1 MDPNNYIWVWFPFLP
16 FPLPF
21 QMGHQHQYHRPNP
34 GPIPQYHSRH
44 TMTEASTR
52 QNISHIS
59 SGMIASDRSTGTYPV
74 HARMG
79 ANNDTGIGGAR
90 SPSRNLR
97 MVGRGS
103 TNEKRKKPY
112 DRQRSGPSQT
122 KRGKEDLS
130 AYQVPIMEPEGM
142 LVSQSIHLL
151 STFTTLCSSIPATIP
166 APIPAPASAPAPL
179 TALTSAVPMP
189 TAVSTPL
196 AEVRQRGLGG
206 NTKNKVRKR
215 KVYDYDSDVHRV
227 SSGSETDSD

>member
-21 QMGHQHQYHRPNP
+21 VDPFQHGPTSQGPVQQMGHQHQYHRPNP

-52 QNISHIS
+52 HNMTHIS

-79 ANNDTGIGGAR
+79 AYNDTGMGRAR

-112 DRQRSGPSQT
+112 DRQRLGPSQT

-130 AYQVPIMEPEGM
+130 AYQVPIMEPEG
-142 LVSQSIHLL
+142 L
-151 STFTTLCSSIPATIP
+151 TAGGSSIPATIP
-166 APIPAPASAPAPL
+166 APIPAPAPL
-179 TALTSAVPMP
+179 TASTSAVPMP